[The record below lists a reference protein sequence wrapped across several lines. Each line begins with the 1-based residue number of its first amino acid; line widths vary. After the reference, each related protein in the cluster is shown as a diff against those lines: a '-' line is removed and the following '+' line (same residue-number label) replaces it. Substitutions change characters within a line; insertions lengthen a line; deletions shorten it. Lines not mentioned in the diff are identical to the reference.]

1 MVPPAW
7 VEGVCAESVSVVQ
20 ILSVDEL
27 GEGIKPI
34 RPQSLVDM
42 MKVGMCQLSS
52 LPGHL
57 ADPVVSRLS
66 SNPAEEVRMMRSH
79 DPGATRGECEEH
91 VRNSVML
98 WQWMHMSPQAT
109 AGMEDDEEFE
119 GMNGRPGN
127 TIGQPSIMNG
137 LNRHMV
143 HTTSTISNAP
153 NVPVGP
159 WPQPHAHW
167 FIALEK

>member
-1 MVPPAW
+1 MWCLPAW
-7 VEGVCAESVSVVQ
+7 VEAVCTESVSAVQ

-42 MKVGMCQLSS
+42 MKVGICQLSP

-57 ADPVVSRLS
+57 ADPVVSGLS
-66 SNPAEEVRMMRSH
+66 SNPAGNKRMMKSH
-79 DPGATRGECEEH
+79 DPGASLGKCEEH

-98 WQWMHMSPQAT
+98 RQRMHIPPQAT

-159 WPQPHAHW
+159 
-167 FIALEK
+167 